1 MMKPFGFYEMDKAID
16 VLYDQ
21 ERYEEALEL
30 FRTSVPELP
39 PEEADEFRFEL
50 MWIECM
56 LYTRCGK
63 YDECFKVIKQ
73 AVDNG
78 LAFPL
83 HFDRFDPL
91 RNMDGFKA
99 LEEHNAKLVALEN
112 SKAKTTYKVLLPE
125 NYDPNKKYPLF
136 MALHGD
142 GISNIR
148 EFSQYWKPDVFLSS
162 GFIFAYLQS
171 SQVICHNGY
180 GWLDDPDKA
189 NKDIL
194 SCYSAIANA
203 YSVDPDRVLIG
214 GFSGGAIESIHF
226 TLSDVLPVKGFI
238 ALCPELIP
246 KAFTYENVNRA
257 AQAGVKGAVMEGEL
271 VLPVANED
279 EMMRTFDELGLP
291 IQYTI
296 NKGIG
301 HQAPDDFDVKLG
313 KAISFIL
320 A

>member
-1 MMKPFGFYEMDKAID
+1 MMTPFGFYDLDKAID
-16 VLYDQ
+16 VLYEQ
-21 ERYEEALEL
+21 ERYDEALEL
-30 FRTSVPELP
+30 LKASIPALP

-50 MWIECM
+50 IWIECK
-56 LYTRCGK
+56 LYTMSNK
-63 YDECFKVIKQ
+63 YEECFKVIRQ
-73 AVDNG
+73 AVDDG

-83 HFDRFDPL
+83 HFDRFDPIHK
-91 RNMDGFKA
+91 MDGFKA
-99 LEEHNAKLVALEN
+99 LEEENAKLVALEK
-112 SKAKTTYKVLLPE
+112 SKAKATYKVLLPE
-125 NYDPNKKYPLF
+125 DYDPSKKYPLI

-148 EFSQYWKPDVFLSS
+148 EFSQYWKPDVFLSR

-180 GWLDDPDKA
+180 GWLEDPDTA
-189 NKDIL
+189 NRDIL

-203 YSVDPDRVLIG
+203 YSVHSDTVLIG
-214 GFSGGAIESIHF
+214 GFSGGAITSIHF

-238 ALCPELIP
+238 ALCPILIP
-246 KAFTYENVNRA
+246 KAFTYENVRRA

-279 EMMRTFDELGLP
+279 EMMRIFDEVGLP

-296 NKGIG
+296 NKGVG
-301 HQAPDDFDVKLG
+301 HQAPGDFDVKLG
-313 KAISFIL
+313 KAITFLL